1 MNNSWDTDWAQS
13 ETNIASSKKVTEISS
28 LLIRTRKEI
37 NIYYHNIVNGGSY
50 NLALKN
56 TQYNGQGRF
65 QVSKLN
71 TEVI

>member
-1 MNNSWDTDWAQS
+1 MKGRTIQ
-13 ETNIASSKKVTEISS
+13 TNTARDSC

-56 TQYNGQGRF
+56 TQYNVQGRF